1 MYKRGET
8 AMFNNIEQE
17 YKKNSFERKLNKL
30 YWLIAILII
39 VPIYL
44 LSKWLDLP
52 TFVQCVISFGLLLVI
67 LFFAFIKDYKKVV
80 KKLKEKVPKELK
92 GKLILYVNDK
102 HQEDISN
109 LVKVLLKYNYKTKG
123 DLKIAIDYFNN
134 RRPIKVESSILGWI
148 ISLTLTLSSF
158 AELAYNDVTKT
169 IDYDKL
175 SAIVGS
181 ALGFVAAF
189 LIIAAAIKFVMRAL
203 LTNKDLRSQ
212 LNDDL
217 MTIYLNFDKYK
228 NKFTKE

>member
-1 MYKRGET
+1 
-8 AMFNNIEQE
+8 MFNNIEQE

-52 TFVQCVISFGLLLVI
+52 TFVQCVIPFGLLLVI

-80 KKLKEKVPKELK
+80 KKLKKKVPKELK

-102 HQEDISN
+102 HKEDISN
-109 LVKVLLKYNYKTKG
+109 LVKALLKYNYKTKD

-181 ALGFVAAF
+181 ALGFIAAF

-203 LTNKDLRSQ
+203 LTNKNLRSQ

-228 NKFTKE
+228 NQFTKD

>member
-52 TFVQCVISFGLLLVI
+52 TFVQCVIPFGLLLVI

-134 RRPIKVESSILGWI
+134 RRPIKVESSIFGWI

-181 ALGFVAAF
+181 ALGSIAPF

>member
-1 MYKRGET
+1 
-8 AMFNNIEQE
+8 MFNNIEQE

-52 TFVQCVISFGLLLVI
+52 TFVQCVIPFGLLLVI

-134 RRPIKVESSILGWI
+134 RRPIKVESSIFGWI

-181 ALGFVAAF
+181 ALGSIAPF

>member
-52 TFVQCVISFGLLLVI
+52 TFVQCVIPFGLLLVI

-134 RRPIKVESSILGWI
+134 RRPIKVESSIFGWI

-181 ALGFVAAF
+181 ALGSIAPF

-203 LTNKDLRSQ
+203 FP
-212 LNDDL
+212 
-217 MTIYLNFDKYK
+217 M
-228 NKFTKE
+228 